1 VIDHSDPERR
11 LVGIRVL
18 ESQPD
23 LAHGLDDEQAA
34 LARKHVVAVLD
45 TIEQGPWSPADAYEE
60 SPGSIGLLVIDG
72 VVARDLRIAGRWCSE
87 LLGPGDL
94 LRPWDHDEGAAASL
108 ASDSAWT
115 VLERTRVAVL
125 DERFA
130 RVACRWPQLMA
141 GLVSR
146 TLRRSRW
153 MAIMLAISNLT
164 RVDER
169 VVAVMWHLADRWGH
183 VTPDGV
189 VVPVPLTHEM
199 IGKLVG
205 AHRPSVTSALGELGR
220 SGVLERR
227 GDGWLLHGEPPGR
240 LRAENGAPAARPR
253 AARSL
258 SIDPTVVAALP
269 SLAAGMLG

>member
-1 VIDHSDPERR
+1 VIAQPEPERR

-23 LAHGLDDEQAA
+23 LAQGLDEEQAA
-34 LARKHVVAVLD
+34 LARRHVVAVLD
-45 TIEQGPWSPADAYEE
+45 SVPQGTWDPAATYKET
-60 SPGSIGLLVIDG
+60 PGAIGLLVIDG
-72 VVARDLRIAGRWCSE
+72 IVARDLCIAGRWCSE

-94 LRPWDHDEGAAASL
+94 LRPWDHVDGAGESV
-108 ASDSAWT
+108 ASDSCWT
-115 VLERTRVAVL
+115 VLEPVRVAIL

-153 MAIMLAISNLT
+153 MTIMLGISNLT

-169 VVAVMWHLADRWGH
+169 VVTVMWHLADRWGH

-205 AHRPSVTSALGELGR
+205 AHRPSVTSALGELNR
-220 SGVLERR
+220 KGVLERR
-227 GDGWLLHGEPPGR
+227 DDGWLLHRGPPERLNGGGR
-240 LRAENGAPAARPR
+240 GKLAA
-253 AARSL
+253 L
-258 SIDPTVVAALP
+258 DPTLLAGLP
-269 SLAAGMLG
+269 ALAASVLG

>member
-1 VIDHSDPERR
+1 VIGERDPARR
-11 LVGIRVL
+11 LVGIRLV
-18 ESQPD
+18 EAQPD
-23 LAHGLDDEQAA
+23 LAQGLDEEQAA

-45 TIEQGPWSPADAYEE
+45 TVETGPWTPGDRYQE
-60 SPGSIGLLVIDG
+60 SPGAIGLLVIDG
-72 VVARDLRIAGRWCSE
+72 VVARDVRIAGRWCSE

-94 LRPWDHDEGAAASL
+94 LRPWDHDEGGASV

-115 VLERTRVAVL
+115 VLERMRVAVL
-125 DERFA
+125 DDRFA

-141 GLVSR
+141 SMIGR

-183 VTPDGV
+183 VTRDGV

-205 AHRPSVTSALGELGR
+205 AHRPSVTSALGELTR
-220 SGVLERR
+220 KGVLERR
-227 GDGWLLHGEPPGR
+227 DGGWLLHGEPPHRFGS
-240 LRAENGAPAARPR
+240 NGSNGSQK
-253 AARSL
+253 RSVS
-258 SIDPTVVAALP
+258 SILPVDPTVVAALP
-269 SLAAGMLG
+269 GLAACVLG